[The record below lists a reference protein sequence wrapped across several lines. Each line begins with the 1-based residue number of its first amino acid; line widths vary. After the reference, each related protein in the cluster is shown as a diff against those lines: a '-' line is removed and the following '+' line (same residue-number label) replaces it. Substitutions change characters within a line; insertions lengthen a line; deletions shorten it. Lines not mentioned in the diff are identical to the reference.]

1 MVYIYL
7 CFMLFKLP
15 FCRLVLTMILGGR
28 PVFFNLRS
36 VLLGL
41 ACPDLQRHQLGVRI
55 RVCRGSF
62 VLLCLARSGGHRQ
75 LTGDHRRSLGARDSH
90 KQSGTLRSLAW
101 WSCAGY
107 PHPTTTCTGTV
118 RALQVSSLH
127 HPLCSGW
134 NAASLCPLP
143 FCSWSSR
150 SEPSKI

>member
-1 MVYIYL
+1 MFSHHVVYIYL

-36 VLLGL
+36 LLLGL

-55 RVCRGSF
+55 RVCPGSF

-75 LTGDHRRSLGARDSH
+75 PGSMR
-90 KQSGTLRSLAW
+90 QSQSSTLRSLAW